1 MNSYILVAAA
11 ASVQLNNLN
20 NGAANGQPANGQPP
34 ARLPRRLEGH
44 PACCVEHSYWA
55 DGEVTGT
62 TCSGGRSPWDAS
74 TMSDL
79 CTAGY
84 SDAGEWAPPFRD
96 CSQAAIDADA
106 GCGTADWETC
116 AQCAEYGIP
125 TGMFFA
131 NVGYASCPDWVVDA
145 MNAEAED
152 GGQCAEGLGG
162 VWTCPTCDGWCSCED
177 CAGPVNSCDWDC
189 DESRSEP
196 TWGGTKEDCGSDD
209 DDDDDDDSVGKII
222 GPIVA
227 GVVIVTAAFGPWVYC
242 HMRKKA
248 AAAPPPMVE
257 AQVLEVVSETSST
270 EVQVLGTVV
279 SETSSA
285 AATAWA
291 SEGTVESVPSA
302 PPAEEMPAAAPL
314 RNWEMPPPAPPRNF
328 CSACGAPVQGPFCG
342 QCGARA

>member
-1 MNSYILVAAA
+1 MHFSYSLVVFSYILVAAA
-11 ASVQLNNLN
+11 ASVQLNYV
-20 NGAANGQPANGQPP
+20 AANGQPP

-145 MNAEAED
+145 MNAEAEN

-162 VWTCPTCDGWCSCED
+162 VWTCPACDGWCSCED
-177 CAGPVNSCDWDC
+177 CPGPDPNACDWNC
-189 DESRSEP
+189 DDSRSEP
-196 TWGGTKEDCGSDD
+196 TWDGSKEDCGSDD
-209 DDDDDDDSVGKII
+209 DDDDDVGKII

-227 GVVIVTAAFGPWVYC
+227 RVVIVTVAIGPWIYC
-242 HMRKKA
+242 HVRKQKKA
-248 AAAPPPMVE
+248 AAAPPPTV
-257 AQVLEVVSETSST
+257 

-279 SETSSA
+279 SVDGVGVGDVVGGCDGL
-285 AATAWA
+285 A
-291 SEGTVESVPSA
+291 SEGTVESGPLQGFPVPSA
-302 PPAEEMPAAAPL
+302 PSAEEMPAAAPL